1 MSPHVDNNLYIDA
14 SHLVTDRRRI
24 SDTLMTA
31 IMWVIYSYLW
41 APFVSLLAWLLGIEF
56 AYDVMVRA
64 GGAKGLVNV
73 LIFYGIVLVC
83 IIVVVTAWSAVNR
96 YRFAGRDRRQSV
108 VDVPDEQIAEHFSL
122 SPEVFDMIRNTRVS
136 NVSISPSAMIEGV
149 RAVEISRNES

>member
-1 MSPHVDNNLYIDA
+1 MAAVDSNVHIDA
-14 SHLVTDRRRI
+14 SHLVTNRRRF

-73 LIFYGIVLVC
+73 LTFYGIVLVC
-83 IIVVVTAWSAVNR
+83 IILVVTIWSSINR
-96 YRFAGRDRRQSV
+96 YRFAGIDRRQSV
-108 VDVPDEQIAEHFSL
+108 ENVSDEQIAEHYSL
-122 SPEVFDMIRNTRVS
+122 SPELFDKMRNTRVS
-136 NVSISPSAMIEGV
+136 RVSISPNGTVEQVA
-149 RAVEISRNES
+149 AVEIERNKN

>member
-1 MSPHVDNNLYIDA
+1 MAAVDSNVHIDA
-14 SHLVTDRRRI
+14 SHLVTNRRRF
-24 SDTLMTA
+24 SDTVMTA

-83 IIVVVTAWSAVNR
+83 IIIVVTGWSAVNR
-96 YRFAGRDRRQSV
+96 YRFAGRDRRQAV

-122 SPEVFDMIRNTRVS
+122 SLEEFHTIRNTRVS
-136 NVSISPSAMIEGV
+136 KVSISPSAMIEQV
-149 RAVEISRNES
+149 REVDMARNKD

>member
-1 MSPHVDNNLYIDA
+1 MPPPVNSNVHIDA

-64 GGAKGLVNV
+64 GGTKGLVNV
-73 LIFYGIVLVC
+73 LIFYGIVLAC

-96 YRFAGRDRRQSV
+96 HRFAGRDRRQAIFN
-108 VDVPDEQIAEHFSL
+108 VPDEQIAEHFSL
-122 SPEVFDMIRNTRVS
+122 SVEMFDKIRNTRVS
-136 NVSISPSAMIEGV
+136 NVSISPNAIIERV
-149 RAVEISRNES
+149 RAVEIESNER